1 MIVCVCKSVSERQ
14 IKACLDA
21 GATSMEDLQI
31 DLGVALCCGK
41 CGPYVQEM
49 VAGASPCCGRSCGG
63 CCQSAC
69 DVTTTTTTE
78 VVVMQELALAA

>member
-49 VAGASPCCGRSCGG
+49 VAGATPCCGRSCGG

-69 DVTTTTTTE
+69 DVTTTTTE

>member
-1 MIVCVCKSVSERQ
+1 MIVCVCKSVSDRQ

-21 GATSMEDLQI
+21 GATTMEDLQI

-49 VAGASPCCGRSCGG
+49 VTGATPCCGRSCGG
-63 CCQSAC
+63 CCQSAHAE
-69 DVTTTTTTE
+69 TTE
-78 VVVMQELALAA
+78 VEVVMVRQELALAA

>member
-14 IKACLDA
+14 IKACIDA

-49 VAGASPCCGRSCGG
+49 VSGASPCCGRACGG
-63 CCQSAC
+63 CCRSAEAPSR
-69 DVTTTTTTE
+69 TTNT
-78 VVVMQELALAA
+78 VAVRKLALAA

>member
-1 MIVCVCKSVSERQ
+1 MIVCVCKSVSDRQ
-14 IKACLDA
+14 IKACLEA
-21 GATSMEDLQI
+21 GANSLEDLQI

-49 VAGASPCCGRSCGG
+49 LDGVPSCCGRGCGG
-63 CCQSAC
+63 AC
-69 DVTTTTTTE
+69 SSVDAGDTATQ

>member
-1 MIVCVCKSVSERQ
+1 MIVCVCKYVSERQ

-21 GATSMEDLQI
+21 GATTLEDLQI

-49 VAGASPCCGRSCGG
+49 VSGVTPCCGRSCGG
-63 CCQSAC
+63 CCQSAQA
-69 DVTTTTTTE
+69 DVTTE
-78 VVVMQELALAA
+78 VVFAQRDLALAA

>member
-14 IKACLDA
+14 IKACIDA

-49 VAGASPCCGRSCGG
+49 VSGASPCCGRSCDGG
-63 CCQSAC
+63 CQSAHA
-69 DVTTTTTTE
+69 TPSSE
-78 VVVMQELALAA
+78 VVVVRELALAA

>member
-1 MIVCVCKSVSERQ
+1 MIVCVCKSVSDRQ

-21 GATSMEDLQI
+21 GATTMEDLQI

-49 VAGASPCCGRSCGG
+49 VTGATPCCGRACGG
-63 CCQSAC
+63 CCQSAGIE
-69 DVTTTTTTE
+69 TTTE
-78 VVVMQELALAA
+78 VVVVRQELALAA

>member
-1 MIVCVCKSVSERQ
+1 MIVCVCKSVSDRQ
-14 IKACLDA
+14 IKACIDA

-49 VAGASPCCGRSCGG
+49 VSGASPCCGRSCGG
-63 CCQSAC
+63 GCQSIR
-69 DVTTTTTTE
+69 VTAASD
-78 VVVMQELALAA
+78 VVVAPPLALAA

>member
-21 GATSMEDLQI
+21 GATTLEDLQI

-49 VAGASPCCGRSCGG
+49 VSGVTPCCGRSCGR
-63 CCQSAC
+63 CCQSAQA
-69 DVTTTTTTE
+69 DATTE
-78 VVVMQELALAA
+78 VVFTQRDLALAA